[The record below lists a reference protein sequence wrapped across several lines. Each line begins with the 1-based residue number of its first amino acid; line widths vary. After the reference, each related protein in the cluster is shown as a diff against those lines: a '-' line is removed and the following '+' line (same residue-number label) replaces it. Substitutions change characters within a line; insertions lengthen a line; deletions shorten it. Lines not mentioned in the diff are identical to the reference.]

1 MATSPLPIN
10 HMPQDIKLGG
20 VGPEGE
26 QYRRLYYSLLGELK
40 EAYPGHLPLLQQH
53 LKKVSHV
60 FGADAAKALGC
71 LGKHGQVAET
81 TGSMQAGL

>member
-1 MATSPLPIN
+1 MATSPFPIN

-26 QYRRLYYSLLGELK
+26 QYRQLYYSLLGELK

-60 FGADAAKALGC
+60 FGAGRSEGARSFR
-71 LGKHGQVAET
+71 QT
-81 TGSMQAGL
+81 WTGG